1 MESEKSLTT
10 KMISSFGV
18 PVVLINLIMT
28 VACGIIL
35 NQSWSEQSGISQINF
50 ELLIIFVL
58 GLALMI
64 GFILYS
70 LKQIAKM
77 ISANSENERVLTE
90 RLDCYTLLA
99 EKIVNGDC
107 SDVNE
112 PVFNEEVKS
121 GLENNLKQIVNFQK
135 HAQIELQRILEQAN
149 VGTFDDQIGKFE
161 YSSSGEK
168 LIQMLN
174 QILAKAAEK
183 IFWYE
188 TILDAIPYPIH
199 VLDLNGIEL
208 HMNTALEKYLADAGQ
223 YTNREAAY
231 GYKSCEAKLEQ
242 CNSTECPDDCSV
254 KRLLAENLTET
265 NFFFE
270 GMYGKMNTAYLK
282 NKLGEKIGI
291 VEISADI
298 TSTMSVNDFTQ
309 TEIARL
315 EKNLY
320 RLAQGNLDFDLE
332 ISMGNAYTLDVYEHF
347 TAIGRSLEEVKKSI
361 DNLIKDS
368 LMLTNSVLKGDL
380 EAKADEVNFS
390 GSWKVLISGMNQ
402 MLAVI
407 ASPILEVAAVMEEIS
422 KGNLDQSV
430 SGIYEGEFEQL
441 KKAVNNTTFYLKQV
455 MAEITEVTGKMGKGD
470 LNISAVNVLQGDFS
484 KISLALN
491 QIVETLNILINDVN
505 IAAQQVT
512 VGSNQ
517 VSESSHSLA
526 QGSTE
531 QASSIEELMA
541 SVVEI
546 AEQTKYNA
554 INANAAKEQVLLVR
568 KQAEKGNH
576 KMSEMQESMMKIN
589 QSSKD
594 ISRIIKVI
602 DEIAFQTNILAL
614 NAAVEA
620 ARAGQHGKGFAVV
633 AEEVRILAARSAEA
647 AKETTVL
654 IEGSIKNVAGG
665 TEIADETAAALS
677 EIVKEIITITDFMET
692 IAVASSEQATGIA
705 QINVGIEMVGQVVQQ
720 NSAIAEQSAA
730 ASQELSSQAAVLQEM
745 IGQFELRED

>member
-1 MESEKSLTT
+1 MENEKNLTM
-10 KMISSFGV
+10 KMISSYGV
-18 PVVLINLIMT
+18 PVVLINFIMA
-28 VACGIIL
+28 VAFGVIL
-35 NQSWSEQSGISQINF
+35 NQNWSEQSGNSHIYF
-50 ELLIIFVL
+50 ELSIIFVL

-64 GFILYS
+64 GVIFYS
-70 LKQIAKM
+70 LKKIAKT
-77 ISANSENERVLTE
+77 ISANSENERVLIE
-90 RLDCYTLLA
+90 MMNYYTLLA
-99 EKIVNGDC
+99 EKIVEGDFA
-107 SDVNE
+107 DVNE
-112 PVFNEEVKS
+112 PVFNEEAKS
-121 GLENNLKQIVNFQK
+121 KLENNLKQIVNFLK
-135 HAQIELQRILEQAN
+135 YAKIELQRILEQAN
-149 VGTFDDQIGKFE
+149 AGIFDDQIGMLKC
-161 YSSSGEK
+161 SSSGEK
-168 LIQMLN
+168 LIQMFN

-188 TILDAIPYPIH
+188 SILDAIPYPIH

-223 YTNREAAY
+223 YPNREAAY

-242 CNSTECPDDCSV
+242 CNSPECPDDCSV
-254 KRLLAENLTET
+254 KRLLVENLTET

-282 NKLGEKIGI
+282 NKQGKNVGI

-298 TSTMSVNDFTQ
+298 TPTMSVNDYTQ
-309 TEIARL
+309 AEIARL

-320 RLAQGNLDFDLE
+320 RLAKGNLDFDLE
-332 ISMGNAYTLDVYEHF
+332 ISMGNAYTTEVYEHF
-347 TAIGRSLEEVKKSI
+347 KAIGRSLKEVKKSI
-361 DNLIKDS
+361 DNLIEDS
-368 LMLTNSVLKGDL
+368 MMLTNSVLKGDL
-380 EAKADEVNFS
+380 GVKADEEKFS
-390 GSWKVLISGMNQ
+390 GSWKALISGMNQ
-402 MLAVI
+402 ILTVI
-407 ASPILEVAAVMEEIS
+407 ASPIIEVATVMDAIS

-430 SGIYEGEFEQL
+430 SGIYEGEFEKL
-441 KKAVNNTTFYLKQV
+441 KKSVNNTTLYLKQV

-470 LNISAVNVLQGDFS
+470 LNISAVNVFHGDFS
-484 KISLALN
+484 EISLALN
-491 QIVETLNILINDVN
+491 KIVETLNILMNDVN

-517 VSESSHSLA
+517 VSVSSQSLA

-541 SVVEI
+541 SFVEI

-568 KQAEKGNH
+568 EKAGNGNQ
-576 KMSEMQESMMKIN
+576 KMSEMQESMIKIN

-633 AEEVRILAARSAEA
+633 AEEVRTLAARSAEA
-647 AKETTVL
+647 AKETTIL
-654 IEGSIKNVAGG
+654 IEDSIENVEGG
-665 TEIADETAAALS
+665 TKIASETAAALT
-677 EIVKEIITITDFMET
+677 EIVNEIVTITDLMET
-692 IAVASSEQATGIA
+692 IAKASSEQATGIA
-705 QINVGIEMVGQVVQQ
+705 QVNTGIEMVGHVVQQ

-730 ASQELSSQAAVLQEM
+730 ASQDLSGQAAVLQEM